1 MLWLCRRYIHHLDIL
16 SQAKR
21 EENRSKENEDRS
33 DAHVTSRKPTTEQVT
48 SPCSPA
54 SLLQPQLERNKQR
67 GCDKGRRPLLPW
79 LYLQNRSF
87 SDSFLLKASFS
98 SNYRSMAT
106 ALMSQSAGAVVT
118 RATPVTWRCLAK
130 QIRVVF
136 AVIRFGATYCYIPF
150 FVICMSQLTP
160 SSNPTLPLRKKIKK
174 NKRDD
179 VVGT

>member
-1 MLWLCRRYIHHLDIL
+1 MLWGCIHHLDIL
-16 SQAKR
+16 RHAKK
-21 EENRSKENEDRS
+21 EENWSSRVNQNEDKS

-160 SSNPTLPLRKKIKK
+160 SSNPNPLSEKKFKK